1 MVGGSKITGRM
12 QCQAQSPRICGSFA
26 ENDLQLAASHESS
39 RPCVTHTH
47 TISISAIYAYTS
59 LFPSLFLDLQDYYEA
74 PPNHPQAGYTAPPR
88 VYDGPQVHQNVSKKT
103 SRRKKNLHT
112 DVHTRPIFTAPPL
125 ICRFYLVVLQISHE
139 LWGFFAGNDLYRWRA
154 DECMMD
160 LRYDKMCQTRPVYVK
175 RDLQRERTN
184 ERGLFCRKWPLKMRF
199 PTGWRRCTGCLRLQI
214 SFRKRATHCRAILWK
229 MTSKDKAS
237 CHSTPPSMPMG
248 LCHPAARAHT
258 CAHARTH
265 THTLTRRDSVISV
278 NISNK
283 HIQGGE
289 DP

>member
-12 QCQAQSPRICGSFA
+12 QCQPQSPRICGSFA

-88 VYDGPQVHQNVSKKT
+88 VYDGPQVHQNVSKQT

-139 LWGFFAGNDLYRWRA
+139 LWGFFAGNDLYR
-154 DECMMD
+154 
-160 LRYDKMCQTRPVYVK
+160 
-175 RDLQRERTN
+175 
-184 ERGLFCRKWPLKMRF
+184 
-199 PTGWRRCTGCLRLQI
+199 
-214 SFRKRATHCRAILWK
+214 
-229 MTSKDKAS
+229 
-237 CHSTPPSMPMG
+237 
-248 LCHPAARAHT
+248 
-258 CAHARTH
+258 
-265 THTLTRRDSVISV
+265 
-278 NISNK
+278 
-283 HIQGGE
+283 
-289 DP
+289 